1 MLVLKE
7 WRYPRKYRSII
18 AYNPLG
24 IFQSDII
31 ELYPLWDKIFGVD
44 SQLRQEI
51 NPDNYGLICVD
62 VYSRFAWGLSLPRKK
77 KQDIRNGLK
86 QIFSEIGKPDILS
99 GDAEV
104 VNSVYE
110 NVKEHKLY
118 PEFRDLTTHKTTPEE
133 TNKNAIV
140 ERMMRTLKNYILKYL
155 YEHDYPI
162 EKQELIT
169 PFNGTFNTSGTD
181 FLIKYA
187 CNVNNNRKH
196 RIIKA
201 VPSEVFIG
209 LDTNKQDIVKIDYPL
224 LRQGEI
230 VLKVPTRPHSEVPI
244 KTFEKD
250 YDLYVISEV
259 RGRKYKLIPLYDA
272 IKPPEFEIGRK
283 PGKPKTSRLYQPYEI
298 RKLTV
303 DDIKKHLESPLV
315 LRSLYKKYGEKL
327 YDILEFVKNKLN
339 INLNI

>member
-44 SQLRQEI
+44 TQLRQEL

-62 VYSRFAWGLSLPRKK
+62 VYSRYAWGLALTRKR

-86 QIFSEIGKPDILS
+86 QIFKEIGQPDILS

-110 NVKEHKLY
+110 NAKEHKLY
-118 PEFRDLTTHKTTPEE
+118 PEFKDLKTYKTTPEE

-155 YEHDYPI
+155 YEHEYP
-162 EKQELIT
+162 KDNQELNT
-169 PFNGTFNTSGTD
+169 TNGKFITSGTD

-187 CNVNNNRKH
+187 CNVNNIRKH
-196 RIIKA
+196 RMIKA
-201 VPSEVFIG
+201 VPYEVFTG
-209 LDTNKQDIVKIDYPL
+209 LDSNNQNVVKIDYPVL
-224 LRQGEI
+224 MQGDI
-230 VLKVPTRPHSEVPI
+230 VLKIPTRPHSEVPI

-259 RGRKYKLIPLYDA
+259 VGRKYKLMPLYDL
-272 IKPPEFEIGRK
+272 IKEPEFERK
-283 PGKPKTSRLYQPYEI
+283 RGKPKTSRLYQPYEV

-303 DDIKKHLESPLV
+303 GDIKKHLESPLV
-315 LRSLYKKYGEKL
+315 LRSLYRKYGEKL
-327 YDILEFVKNKLN
+327 YDILTLVKDSLN
-339 INLNI
+339 IDLKI